1 MEIKVTLAAEQ
12 ADALFKE
19 LIARGTNLT
28 PLMQDLGEYLTE
40 TTKQR
45 FQTST
50 APDGQKWKPN
60 AQATYLAYLGA
71 FKGSFGK
78 TGKITK
84 GGAGRAMGK
93 KPLIGETRRLS
104 SEIYYQADRQSVEI
118 GSGLVYSAIHQ
129 FGGQAGRGLS
139 VKIPARPFLGI
150 SSSDEAAITDMAG
163 AYLAG
168 L

>member
-1 MEIKVTLAAEQ
+1 MKIDLTIDDQAAQ
-12 ADALFKE
+12 QLFAE
-19 LIARGTNLT
+19 LVRRGTNLA

-45 FQTST
+45 FQAST
-50 APDGQKWKPN
+50 APDGSKWEPN
-60 AQATYLAYLGA
+60 TQATYLAYLAA

-84 GGAGRAMGK
+84 GGAGRASGK

-104 SEIYYQADRQSVEI
+104 SEIYYQADAKSVEI

-129 FGGQAGRGLS
+129 FGGSAGRG
-139 VKIPARPFLGI
+139 VKIPARPYLGL
-150 SSSDEAAITDMAG
+150 SADDQGFVVEQAA
-163 AYLAG
+163 AYLTG